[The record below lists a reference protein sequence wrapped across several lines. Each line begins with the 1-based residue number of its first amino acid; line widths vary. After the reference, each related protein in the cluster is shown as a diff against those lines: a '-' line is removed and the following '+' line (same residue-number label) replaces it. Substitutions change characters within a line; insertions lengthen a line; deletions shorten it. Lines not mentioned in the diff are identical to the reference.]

1 MGVFAWFRR
10 GGRGVKP
17 STGASTG
24 TGAGEGD
31 GEAAPRAGT
40 AGGGEAVTIPK
51 QTVAAEAADSETGE
65 GARQ

>member
-10 GGRGVKP
+10 GGRGDDRGSGRGTEP
-17 STGASTG
+17 ATGAP
-24 TGAGEGD
+24 AGE
-31 GEAAPRAGT
+31 PVAG
-40 AGGGEAVTIPK
+40 AEAVAIPK

>member
-10 GGRGVKP
+10 GGRGAG
-17 STGASTG
+17 SSGAS
-24 TGAGEGD
+24 AED
-31 GEAAPRAGT
+31 APPPLSAQAIAEAET
-40 AGGGEAVTIPK
+40 VTIPK